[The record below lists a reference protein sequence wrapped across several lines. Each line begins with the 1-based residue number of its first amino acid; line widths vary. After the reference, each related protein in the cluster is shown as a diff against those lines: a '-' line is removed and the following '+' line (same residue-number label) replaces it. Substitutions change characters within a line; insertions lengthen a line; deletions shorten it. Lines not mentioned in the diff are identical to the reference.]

1 MQYFSTVLSHVESQ
15 KKILFL
21 FNLTFQNSTF
31 IFTQHDHTKINTTK
45 MNHTIKKRKKEIHLR
60 VDLILYS
67 IEHLNR
73 ELREL
78 QLELTLLDE
87 IMDMDDDE
95 KNTKRN
101 MIHDNISRLSND
113 SEMITHN
120 TRGLSNDSE
129 SNNTFK
135 HKELQ
140 SIKSKN
146 YSPEIQHFESEP
158 DFDIGE
164 RIMIFSDDNNHQG
177 ECGVI
182 TSFVGRRVN
191 IKLDR
196 MNKMV
201 QRYPSSLISI
211 L

>member
-1 MQYFSTVLSHVESQ
+1 
-15 KKILFL
+15 
-21 FNLTFQNSTF
+21 
-31 IFTQHDHTKINTTK
+31 

-87 IMDMDDDE
+87 IMDMDDNE

-101 MIHDNISRLSND
+101 MIHDNTSRLSND
-113 SEMITHN
+113 SEMITHD

-164 RIMIFSDDNNHQG
+164 RIMIYNDDNNNQG

-196 MNKMV
+196 TNKMV

>member
-1 MQYFSTVLSHVESQ
+1 
-15 KKILFL
+15 
-21 FNLTFQNSTF
+21 
-31 IFTQHDHTKINTTK
+31 
-45 MNHTIKKRKKEIHLR
+45 MNQTIKKRKKDIHLR

-78 QLELTLLDE
+78 QSELTLLDE
-87 IMDMDDDE
+87 IMDMDDNE

-164 RIMIFSDDNNHQG
+164 RIMIYNDDNNNQG

>member
-1 MQYFSTVLSHVESQ
+1 
-15 KKILFL
+15 
-21 FNLTFQNSTF
+21 
-31 IFTQHDHTKINTTK
+31 

-87 IMDMDDDE
+87 IMDMDDNE

-101 MIHDNISRLSND
+101 MIHDNTSRLSND
-113 SEMITHN
+113 SDMIPHN
-120 TRGLSNDSE
+120 TSRLLNDSE

-135 HKELQ
+135 DKELQ

-164 RIMIFSDDNNHQG
+164 RIMILSDDNNHQG

-182 TSFVGRRVN
+182 TLFIERRVN

-196 MNKMV
+196 MKKMV
-201 QRYPSSLISI
+201 QRYPSSLFSV